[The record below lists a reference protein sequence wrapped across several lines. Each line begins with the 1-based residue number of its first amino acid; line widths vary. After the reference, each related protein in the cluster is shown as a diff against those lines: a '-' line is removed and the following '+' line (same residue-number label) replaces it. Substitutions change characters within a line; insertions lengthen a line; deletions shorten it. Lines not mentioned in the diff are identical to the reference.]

1 MRKISG
7 RFGSVPG
14 LLWMLIGI
22 TVWGSNSG
30 GGKPVTAT
38 AISSLPV
45 EAQAGIS
52 AAVGRDLS
60 DYQVRQNGPRF
71 EASSLKRKLTAG
83 FTATGVEVR
92 SGGTL
97 WKLALQRYGY
107 SEALRPVT
115 DAAPHASANRIEYRR
130 GALTEWYVNGPAGIE
145 QGFTFNER
153 PHVERDDALTEPLTI
168 ALALNGGLRT
178 ALDYGRRAVTLTGPA
193 GTLGLR
199 YSGLQAEDAT
209 GRDLPAWMEVQEA
222 RLLIHV
228 DDSLASYP
236 VVIDPLMQLAEL
248 TGSDASAGWQVG
260 SAVAVSGN
268 TIVVGA
274 CGGGSDFQGTAYVF
288 VKPLTGWKNM
298 TQTAELTPSDGA
310 TSDDFGCSAAISGNT
325 VVIGAFQAN
334 VGQNKLQGAAYIFVE
349 PAGGWTNM
357 TETAKLTSSDGAAN
371 DGFGYSCS
379 IFQSLIAIGATGQL
393 SGDGAVYV
401 YTRPA
406 SGWQTTSAFKA
417 KLTASDL
424 SNPAALGWSV
434 ATDGKTIVAGAPNK
448 TDFFGDILGAVYVF
462 VVPKGGW
469 KSMTQ
474 TAELTATDGL
484 FEDFLGSS
492 VAISGGTIAAGAR
505 EHAAPGKA
513 YVFLE
518 PPGGWMNMTQTAEL
532 TSTDGTSTD
541 LLGNSISING
551 SGNVIVAGAPN
562 PNFGQS
568 QGAVYV
574 FVRPGGGWVNMTQ
587 SAKLTASDGQNGNSF
602 GISVAITGITI
613 VAGASGGGPPAMAG
627 AAYVF

>member
-1 MRKISG
+1 
-7 RFGSVPG
+7 
-14 LLWMLIGI
+14 
-22 TVWGSNSG
+22 
-30 GGKPVTAT
+30 
-38 AISSLPV
+38 
-45 EAQAGIS
+45 
-52 AAVGRDLS
+52 VG
-60 DYQVRQNGPRF
+60 
-71 EASSLKRKLTAG
+71 
-83 FTATGVEVR
+83 
-92 SGGTL
+92 
-97 WKLALQRYGY
+97 YGY
-107 SEALRPVT
+107 SSALIPIDHAVVT
-115 DAAPHASANRIEYRR
+115 ANLNRVEYRR
-130 GALTEWYVNGPAGIE
+130 PGLTEWYVNGPAGIE

-153 PHVERDDALTEPLTI
+153 PHVERDHALTQPLTI
-168 ALALNGGLRT
+168 ALALNGGLR
-178 ALDYGRRAVTLTGPA
+178 AVPDNDGRAVTLTGRA
-193 GTLGLR
+193 GTPGLR

-248 TGSDASAGWQVG
+248 TGSDASTGWQVG

-310 TSDDFGCSAAISGNT
+310 TSDAFGCSAAISGNT
-325 VVIGAFQAN
+325 VVIGASQAN
-334 VGQNKLQGAAYIFVE
+334 IGQNNLQGAAYIFVE
-349 PAGGWTNM
+349 PPGGWTKI

-371 DGFGYSCS
+371 DGFGHSCS
-379 IFQSLIAIGATGQL
+379 IFQNLIAIGATGQL

-401 YTRPA
+401 YKRPA

-434 ATDGKTIVAGAPNK
+434 TTDGKIIVAGAPNK

-462 VVPKGGW
+462 VVPNGGW
-469 KSMTQ
+469 RSMTQ

-505 EHAAPGKA
+505 EHVAPGKA

-518 PPGGWMNMTQTAEL
+518 PAGGWMNMTQTAEL
-532 TSTDGTSTD
+532 TSTDGTATD

-574 FVRPGGGWVNMTQ
+574 FVKPAGGWVNMTQ
-587 SAKLTASDGQNGNSF
+587 SAKLTASDGQNGDSF
-602 GISVAITGITI
+602 GNSVAITGITI
-613 VAGASGGGPPAMAG
+613 IAGAPGGGGAGMAG